1 MRTARF
7 IFILIFG
14 LCFATVQTQ
23 TIQEQEREKNKVKL
37 FTEDEFANLHMWFYK
52 EVQKMNLSEN
62 ADNEYSR
69 IINHHMVKMARLDDK
84 DVDYPKTEI
93 IKKFNVM
100 FDEMNAE
107 MKPVL
112 NKEQFDQHLEI
123 ITVLSRAI
131 LNKLEAKEE

>member
-1 MRTARF
+1 
-7 IFILIFG
+7 
-14 LCFATVQTQ
+14 
-23 TIQEQEREKNKVKL
+23 
-37 FTEDEFANLHMWFYK
+37 MWFYK